1 MRSFRNKRINFLN
14 ILGEMIGKS
23 SKNAERNSAFHSA
36 GDRIG
41 ASMSDSLNQRS
52 EKIIKFLLQTGTA
65 TLEQILDVAG
75 SSAPSIRRDLARLE
89 GRGLIRRTHG
99 GATLVEP
106 LLYEPFR
113 FDSSFLAREQR
124 HATEKRRIGLA
135 AAELVLPN
143 ETVGLTAGTTTTHI
157 GRSLRHREK
166 IQVVTNAIN
175 IGMELCNQPGIRT
188 YITGGVVPWA
198 WSFSLTGNAALTFL
212 DNVYMDKVFL
222 SVTGLDAERGA
233 TTLETDEALVY
244 RKMLKQAKQ
253 VVITADSSKLGHVSP
268 AFICPAGD
276 IHILITDTGASVDAI
291 APFERQGI
299 RVIRV

>member
-1 MRSFRNKRINFLN
+1 
-14 ILGEMIGKS
+14 
-23 SKNAERNSAFHSA
+23 
-36 GDRIG
+36 
-41 ASMSDSLNQRS
+41 MSDSINFRS
-52 EKIIKFLLQTGTA
+52 ELIIKFLLRTGSA
-65 TLEQILDVAG
+65 SIEEILAVAG
-75 SSAPSIRRDLARLE
+75 SSAPSIRRDLLRLE
-89 GRGLIRRTHG
+89 NRGLIRRTHG

-113 FDSSFLAREQR
+113 YDSSFLAREQR
-124 HATEKRRIGLA
+124 FAEEKRRIGLA
-135 AAELVLPN
+135 AAELIQPN

-157 GRSLRHREK
+157 GRSIRHRDK

-188 YITGGVVPWA
+188 YLTGGVVPWA

-212 DNVYMDKVFL
+212 DDIYMDKVFL

-233 TTLETDEALVY
+233 TTLEADEALVY

-253 VVITADSSKLGHVSP
+253 VIVTADASKLGKVSP
-268 AFICPAGD
+268 AFICPTSEMN
-276 IHILITDTGASVDAI
+276 ILITDTGASAEAL

-299 RVIRV
+299 RVIRA